1 MVEIFGKLYYIDIDS
16 VTKKCE
22 LVVESRLPETD
33 IEETDDDTETD
44 LIPVVDQT
52 INIFKYE
59 MVKMCID
66 TVLTEGVP
74 DDPGMGLFSQEIS
87 IPFKIAFNTLIKY
100 GILIESEDE

>member
-1 MVEIFGKLYYIDIDS
+1 
-16 VTKKCE
+16 
-22 LVVESRLPETD
+22 
-33 IEETDDDTETD
+33 
-44 LIPVVDQT
+44 
-52 INIFKYE
+52 

-66 TVLTEGVP
+66 TVLTESVP